1 MIVAMTTGHFSQ
13 AFQKLWN
20 YFLEVFFHFSVA
32 GQQTT
37 PKHSGFKLQ
46 FIIVFHDS
54 VCWQGSAGKLLSK
67 DPWQLWAVGKCTSS
81 HLKALLVSCRR
92 WRTVVAGSWCGL
104 GLAAALWSVLWLQHL
119 YMGCTAGLVC
129 SKYGT
134 AFGQGM
140 SQEQIFQEN

>member
-37 PKHSGFKLQ
+37 PKHSGFKLW

-54 VCWQGSAGKLLSK
+54 VCWQGSAGKLLFEA
-67 DPWQLWAVGKCTSS
+67 PLAAVGSWQAPSS

-104 GLAAALWSVLWLQHL
+104 GLAAALWCVLQLQHL
-119 YMGCTAGLVC
+119 YIGCTDGLVF